1 MKIICQISPH
11 LIILWVVFRYNTAM
25 SKRSLEQY
33 RVFPYIAW
41 TLVGGFAFFVYTL
54 TTELS
59 TATAELEATTNQLEA
74 KANQDPAI
82 ITDFSR

>member
-1 MKIICQISPH
+1 
-11 LIILWVVFRYNTAM
+11 M

-33 RVFPYIAW
+33 RIFPYIAW

-59 TATAELEATTNQLEA
+59 TATATLEASTNQLEA
-74 KANQDPAI
+74 RANQDPVT

>member
-1 MKIICQISPH
+1 
-11 LIILWVVFRYNTAM
+11 M
-25 SKRSLEQY
+25 SKRSLEKY

-54 TTELS
+54 TAELS
-59 TATAELEATTNQLEA
+59 TATAELEAATNQLEIR
-74 KANQDPAI
+74 ANQDPAT

>member
-1 MKIICQISPH
+1 
-11 LIILWVVFRYNTAM
+11 M

-33 RVFPYIAW
+33 RIFPYIAW
-41 TLVGGFAFFVYTL
+41 TLVATFAFFVYTL

-59 TATAELEATTNQLEA
+59 TATAELEATANQLEA
-74 KANQDPAI
+74 RANQDPAV

>member
-1 MKIICQISPH
+1 
-11 LIILWVVFRYNTAM
+11 M

-74 KANQDPAI
+74 RANQDPST
-82 ITDFSR
+82 ITDFTR

>member
-1 MKIICQISPH
+1 
-11 LIILWVVFRYNTAM
+11 M

-41 TLVGGFAFFVYTL
+41 TLVGGFASFVYTL

-59 TATAELEATTNQLEA
+59 TATAELEAATNQLEA
-74 KANQDPAI
+74 KVNQDPST
-82 ITDFSR
+82 ITDFTR

>member
-1 MKIICQISPH
+1 
-11 LIILWVVFRYNTAM
+11 M
-25 SKRSLEQY
+25 SKRALEQY

-59 TATAELEATTNQLEA
+59 AATASLEATQNQLEA
-74 KANQDPAI
+74 QVNQDPST